1 MTPKEI
7 LLKYWGYKSF
17 REKQEDIVQAVLDGK
32 DTLALLPTGGG
43 KSICFQVPA
52 LVMEGVCIVVSP
64 LIALMKDQVD
74 NLKKRGI
81 KAIAIT
87 SSMRKR
93 EIDIAL
99 DNIAYGDYK
108 FLYVSPER
116 LSTEL
121 FIARVKKMN
130 VNLIAVDE
138 SHCISQWGYDFRPSY
153 LTISELRTL
162 LPDAPVLALTATA
175 TPDVTIDIQEKL
187 AFKQPNIIQKSF
199 ARKNLAY
206 VVQEENDQLGRLKK
220 VLEGI
225 KGSGIVYT
233 NSRKQ
238 TQTISAYL
246 NRNGYSADFYHAGLS
261 HQQRDEKQ
269 QNWITNKTRVIV
281 ATNAFGMG
289 IDKPDVRFVVH
300 LAIPETLE
308 SYFQEAGRGGRD
320 LKKAYAILLYHSGM
334 ITELEKKLNQKF
346 PPIKSIKNCYQ
357 ALANF
362 LQIPVGAGEG
372 ETTAFDLPAFSK
384 RYNFHPIEAYH
395 SLKFLEKEGYISLSE
410 NFHSPSKIMVL
421 LNKED
426 LYRFQVANM
435 KYDQFIR
442 FLLRSFEGLFDG
454 FSNINE
460 FDIAKKTKLSKGA
473 IVDLLNRLKTLEV
486 IDYIEQSSLPQL
498 TLITERMAIED
509 LRISNENYAERK
521 KIANQK
527 MKAVID
533 FVTSQTRCRSSMLLK
548 YFGETES
555 HRCGVCDICLEQNKL
570 DLNELQIKELS
581 QLIQQT
587 IAQEPMLIYEL
598 PNKIKRHKKED
609 VLNLARYLVDNEEIV
624 SIDGVLQIKPESAE

>member
-7 LLKYWGYKSF
+7 LLKYWGYTNF
-17 REKQEDIVQAVLDGK
+17 REKQEDIVQSVLDGK

-52 LVMEGVCIVVSP
+52 LAMEGVCIVISP

-116 LSTEL
+116 LATEL

-153 LTISELRTL
+153 LNISELRTL
-162 LPDAPVLALTATA
+162 LPKAPVLALTATA

-199 ARKNLAY
+199 VRKNLAY

-238 TQTISAYL
+238 TQTIAAYL

-261 HQQRDEKQ
+261 HQERDEKQ
-269 QNWITNKTRVIV
+269 QNWITNKIRVIV

-300 LAIPETLE
+300 LTIPETLE
-308 SYFQEAGRGGRD
+308 AYFQEAGRGGRD
-320 LKKAYAILLYHSGM
+320 LRKAYAVLLYNSGM
-334 ITELEKKLNQKF
+334 ITDFQKKIEQKF
-346 PPIKSIKNCYQ
+346 PPIKAIKNCYQ

-372 ETTAFDLPAFSK
+372 ETTAFDLAAFSK

-410 NFHSPSKIMVL
+410 NFHSPSKIMMV

-442 FLLRSFEGLFDG
+442 FLLRSYEGLFDG
-454 FSNINE
+454 FSTINE
-460 FDIAKKTKLSKGA
+460 FDIAKKTNLSRKA
-473 IVDLLNRLKTLEV
+473 IVDLLNRLKKLKV

-509 LRISNENYAERK
+509 LRISKENYAERK
-521 KIANQK
+521 KIAQQK

-533 FVTSQTRCRSSMLLK
+533 FVTSHTRCRSSMLLH
-548 YFGETES
+548 YFGEMET

-570 DLNELQIKELS
+570 DLNELQLKELS
-581 QLIQQT
+581 KLIQET
-587 IAQEPMLIYEL
+587 ITKEPLPIYEL
-598 PNKIKRHKKED
+598 PGKIKRHKKED
-609 VLNLARYLVDNEEIV
+609 VLSLARYLVDNGEIF
-624 SIDGVLQIKPESAE
+624 SIDGVLQIKPE